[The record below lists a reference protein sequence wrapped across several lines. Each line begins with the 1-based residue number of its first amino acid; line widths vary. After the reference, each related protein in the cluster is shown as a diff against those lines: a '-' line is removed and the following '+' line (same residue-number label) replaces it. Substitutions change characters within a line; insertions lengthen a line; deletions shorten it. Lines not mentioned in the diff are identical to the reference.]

1 MESSNKERLVEKEGE
16 NEDFRGHKPKWR
28 LLLLHPLG
36 WFQALLKEM
45 HWTFIYA
52 VIATNGISQGLG
64 GAVSRVASDYYWKDV
79 QSVLPSESQVYQGI
93 TSIPWLIKPLWG
105 LLTDVLPIAGYRRKP
120 YFILAGLVG
129 AISMLFLW
137 LQNKLCSGFALLLF
151 TAASAGVA
159 MADVTVDACVAQN
172 SISHPALAAKM
183 QSLCGLSSSLGGLLG
198 FFLSGFLM
206 DAIGSKG
213 VLGMLSFPAALVIS
227 VGWTL
232 REQQEADF
240 SYAQLYE
247 KLTQAKKTMWATLK
261 CAEVWKPCIFVFT
274 SLALSLNIQEGL
286 FYWYTD
292 TKSGPCFSQR
302 TISFIYA
309 MSSVGSLLGVLLY
322 QNSLKDYPFRVLLFW
337 TQLLSCFAGM
347 LDLMQV
353 LHVNLMLGIG
363 DQVFAVMG
371 EGVSQMVGRVKW
383 MPILVLSSK
392 LCPMG
397 VEGTFFAL
405 LMSIDHVGLLVSSW
419 GGGLLLQLL
428 RVSRTEFGG
437 LWIAVLVRNLLRLL
451 PLLFVGL
458 VPKSD
463 QRSAI
468 LKADAC
474 VRGDLEQ
481 DSGTLY

>member
-36 WFQALLKEM
+36 WFQVLLKEM

-120 YFILAGLVG
+120 YFILAGKQRPQRRHLNHN
-129 AISMLFLW
+129 ITLDITFRNL
-137 LQNKLCSGFALLLF
+137 SGFALLLF

-261 CAEVWKPCIFVFT
+261 CAEVWKPCIFMFT

-292 TKSGPCFSQR
+292 TKSGPSFSQR

-309 MSSVGSLLGVLLY
+309 MSSVGSLLGVLLT
-322 QNSLKDYPFRVLLFW
+322 KTP
-337 TQLLSCFAGM
+337 
-347 LDLMQV
+347 
-353 LHVNLMLGIG
+353 
-363 DQVFAVMG
+363 
-371 EGVSQMVGRVKW
+371 
-383 MPILVLSSK
+383 
-392 LCPMG
+392 
-397 VEGTFFAL
+397 
-405 LMSIDHVGLLVSSW
+405 
-419 GGGLLLQLL
+419 
-428 RVSRTEFGG
+428 SRTTH
-437 LWIAVLVRNLLRLL
+437 
-451 PLLFVGL
+451 
-458 VPKSD
+458 
-463 QRSAI
+463 SASFS
-468 LKADAC
+468 
-474 VRGDLEQ
+474 
-481 DSGTLY
+481 SGPNCCPASPGCWTSCRCCMLT